1 MLIEGIDGGISI
13 KKFIL
18 SIINLGVVGI
28 VIRMLYY
35 IIVFW
40 NNNDILNNGICLN

>member
-28 VIRMLYY
+28 VFRMLL
-35 IIVFW
+35 
-40 NNNDILNNGICLN
+40 ILYNCFLK